1 MTNHLNSF
9 INSNNNHV
17 SYMDNFIII
26 YTEHVNDN
34 FNDVMIEYDHE
45 DGRLFIDEHFI
56 NDFISWFPVG
66 VESAEDFIKD
76 WFEETFNVK
85 VEYTQL

>member
-1 MTNHLNSF
+1 MTNHLNQF
-9 INSNNNHV
+9 MNSRDV
-17 SYMDNFIII
+17 SKFDNFIII
-26 YTEHVNDN
+26 SETDELYD
-34 FNDVMIEYDHE
+34 FNDVSIEYDYE

-56 NDFISWFPVG
+56 NDFISWFSVG